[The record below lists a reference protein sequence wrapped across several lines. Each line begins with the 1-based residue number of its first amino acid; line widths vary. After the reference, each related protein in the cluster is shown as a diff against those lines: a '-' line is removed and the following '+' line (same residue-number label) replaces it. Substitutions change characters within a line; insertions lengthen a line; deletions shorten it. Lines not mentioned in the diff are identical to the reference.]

1 MKDNVL
7 KALESWILRVTDE
20 KTEATPAELAALPE
34 VAGVV
39 LLSCG
44 GYEICHNDN
53 EVCLGPGA
61 TVNMH

>member
-20 KTEATPAELAALPE
+20 KSEATPAELAALPE
-34 VAGVV
+34 VAGIV

-44 GYEICHNDN
+44 DYEICYTKHGK
-53 EVCLGPGA
+53 E
-61 TVNMH
+61 MHFSVPL